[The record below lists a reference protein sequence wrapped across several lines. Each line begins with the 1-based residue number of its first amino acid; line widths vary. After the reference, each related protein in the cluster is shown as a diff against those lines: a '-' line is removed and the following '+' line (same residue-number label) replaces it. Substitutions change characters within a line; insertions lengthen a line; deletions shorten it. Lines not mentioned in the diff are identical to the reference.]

1 MPDSWKVS
9 TKVLTYKNKVDKVD
23 KSDLANWRPIYLQN
37 TVYKIYVATIAKRIA
52 TWAITTNTI
61 NSAQKG
67 FLPYE
72 GCFEYNFML
81 QSCLRKRK
89 KKVCVAW
96 LDLKNAFG
104 SVPTEHLIRSMNE
117 LSLGGTTI
125 SMVKDIYT
133 NSCTKVKFRQGD
145 VLDALF
151 TKDEIILQLRR
162 LQPCQHQVQIG

>member
-9 TKVLTYKNKVDKVD
+9 TKVLTYKNKVE

-37 TVYKIYVATIAKRIA
+37 TVYKIYAATIAKRIV

-81 QSCLRKRK
+81 QSCLQDARK
-89 KKVCVAW
+89 
-96 LDLKNAFG
+96 
-104 SVPTEHLIRSMNE
+104 
-117 LSLGGTTI
+117 
-125 SMVKDIYT
+125 
-133 NSCTKVKFRQGD
+133 
-145 VLDALF
+145 
-151 TKDEIILQLRR
+151 
-162 LQPCQHQVQIG
+162 